1 MGIYPIFRQTHFLM
15 FFLFLVNF
23 QAFTCFYRKTW
34 DLGMDVGWAF
44 ESKFWR
50 SLGLLSSHNQIE
62 GRIGLAH
69 IQLLALTATRRVL
82 SCPLFRP
89 KTAAEVLVPSDF
101 SWCCSRSAEP
111 HGPLGQEIQ
120 TLASS
125 PCSAPSES
133 SDRSEVWGPL
143 RLAASKFLSIL
154 SYLRLTT
161 MPSPIVA
168 GTPIIYPL
176 ISAKPLDI
184 SW

>member
-1 MGIYPIFRQTHFLM
+1 M
-15 FFLFLVNF
+15 NF